1 LLPLHLVPSSLLCQA
16 AAKVQGEL
24 PAGSVVI
31 DYTGSMGRAGM
42 RSSFSTAVQ
51 VPVGW
56 NEQQVMHVYV
66 KA

>member
-1 LLPLHLVPSSLLCQA
+1 VQA
-16 AAKVQGEL
+16 EL
-24 PAGSVVI
+24 PASSVVI
-31 DYTGSMGRAGM
+31 DYTGSMGRAGL

-51 VPVGW
+51 VQVGW

>member
-1 LLPLHLVPSSLLCQA
+1 LLPLQLLYQA
-16 AAKVQGEL
+16 AAKVHAEL
-24 PAGSVVI
+24 PASSVVI
-31 DYTGSMGRAGM
+31 DYTGSMGRAGL